1 MLKIQSNS
9 RQIPSNEL
17 YTADK
22 KYNDLLY
29 GILQEMSYI
38 SKENIR
44 YINKSDINYVKLA
57 QKLNLTRQTVSTRFK
72 HLLEIGLIRY
82 EESDK
87 RYQLCSVDKTLCS
100 LVPFETLRKLNNTL
114 NQNTISIYVYLL
126 KRFIANGE
134 KPYQVLMTQM
144 KKFIG
149 ITTSTTS
156 NNIVITDILRILQLL
171 KLIDLEYIKEKKEEK
186 TCSSTSYKTN
196 IIIKTVRNI
205 IPD

>member
-1 MLKIQSNS
+1 MLKIQPNS

-29 GILQEMSYI
+29 GTLQEMSYI
-38 SKENIR
+38 GDENIR
-44 YINKSDINYVKLA
+44 YVNKSDISYVKLA

-72 HLLEIGLIRY
+72 HLLEIGLINY
-82 EESDK
+82 EEANK

-100 LVPFETLRKLNNTL
+100 LVPFDTLRRLNNTL

-134 KPYQVLMTQM
+134 QPYQVLIAQM
-144 KKFIG
+144 KSFIG
-149 ITTSTTS
+149 IATTTTS
-156 NNIVITDILRILQLL
+156 NNVVITDILRILQLL
-171 KLIDLEYIKEKKEEK
+171 KLIDLEYVKDEEN
-186 TCSSTSYKTN
+186 KTN
-196 IIIKTVRNI
+196 IIIKVVRNI